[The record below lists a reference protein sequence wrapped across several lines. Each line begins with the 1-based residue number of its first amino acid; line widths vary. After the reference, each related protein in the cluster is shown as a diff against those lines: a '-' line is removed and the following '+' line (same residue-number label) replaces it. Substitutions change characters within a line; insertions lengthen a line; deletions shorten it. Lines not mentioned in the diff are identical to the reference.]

1 MGKLSIRKTDRKA
14 GVAAVFSIAALCA
27 IGALCLS
34 ASQNELKPPTPA
46 KKTAIDFQPIRGEFR
61 PLRLRLS
68 GFEYQCSECHEI
80 IESQTERHTLIAEH
94 MNIKLDHGRN
104 DYCLNCHLLTNRN
117 AYAAHDGSEI
127 PANRPA
133 ELCGKCHGLVYR
145 DWLAG
150 AHGKFIGYWDPRQG
164 ERQRLLCIQCHDP
177 HAPKFPKIAPMPRPA
192 KGREYKI
199 ARRV

>member
-1 MGKLSIRKTDRKA
+1 MGLQLFIEA
-14 GVAAVFSIAALCA
+14 GWKRWFAAVFSLAALCA
-27 IGALCLS
+27 IGALGLS
-34 ASQNELKPPTPA
+34 ASQNEGNPSPSLK
-46 KKTAIDFQPIRGEFR
+46 KIVVDFHPIRGEFR
-61 PLRLRLS
+61 PLRLRLD

-104 DYCLNCHLLTNRN
+104 DYCLNCHLLTNRD
-117 AYAAHDGSEI
+117 AYAAFDGGEI
-127 PANRPA
+127 PADRPA

-150 AHGKFIGYWDPRQG
+150 AHGKFTGYWDPQQG
-164 ERQRLLCIQCHDP
+164 ERRRVLCIQCHDP

-192 KGREYKI
+192 KGRESTN
-199 ARRV
+199 ARRG